1 MNKKILSVLVC
12 VSLLFGT
19 LSASAASID
28 FEEIDT
34 DDILITYDQL
44 ETENDDILS
53 LGATENTNIS
63 FEDVKQ
69 LDNSETQ
76 VYSDTSWNFD
86 YTGDVQEFV
95 APYTGKYFLQVY
107 GGSGG
112 GGREGGYS
120 YGYYNLY
127 KDDVL
132 YICVGGRGEIA
143 PSNGIAIGGY
153 NGGGSAYNGAGSG
166 GGATHIAT
174 TNRGTL
180 SNYSS
185 NKNDVLIVAGG
196 AAGRNI
202 NENGDVNAHKYGQQ
216 GGGYT
221 GGSPT
226 NSQGGTQTEGYS
238 FGKGE
243 DGSSLSDDGYNGAG
257 GGGYYGGFASHHY
270 IDIYGNHLGH
280 GHVDV
285 EFTGGGST
293 STGSMQGGY
302 YGSGAGGSGYIND
315 TIVYDAS
322 TVLGTAPFGNG
333 TANISY
339 VEPIKSTLTINTN
352 GGGSIDGKTGLVEI
366 VHNAGETI
374 EVNPPM
380 PDEGYEFIGWEV
392 TLGNFDVNSKT
403 YTYTFEDAVI
413 KALWK
418 APLRIVKN
426 TLNNDI
432 LNLEWNQNDTFE
444 KEYRIF
450 ESADGTTY
458 HPINLLENLGTIVG
472 ASNINWSFKNSQQ
485 TYTIPVDGTYIL
497 SATGGAGATGYS
509 TSTRGN
515 GGSATGT
522 TFLEKGTVLYIHT
535 GGAGSGASGGYNGG
549 GSSSGSYYGGGG
561 GGATH
566 IATASGQLSTLSSKK
581 DSILLVAGGGGGSG
595 GASVAGQGHIQSGSG
610 GKGGNSMTSGTR
622 GSYTSS
628 AYNPLCGYGGGAGT
642 TSKGGSGGSQ
652 GGSYTTQNHDAYYR
666 SGSGGGGGA
675 GYYGGGGGG
684 AGSID
689 DKTSHFGFLKGNP
702 GGTGSFGKG
711 GNGGAGIYNHGW
723 HSGSG
728 GGGGGGSSYVKNT
741 LRNTSI
747 QNSTNSGNGYASL
760 KPIETFAP
768 FSNNRGT
775 IRLYD
780 TKSPNTPSN
789 GQIVSSN
796 ATQMTIQWDT
806 PDDNGNTYYHKIISF
821 NKSTS
826 EKMNEIET
834 GRSDYVSGVKGFY
847 YYIDNSSSGNA
858 TINNTFTAN
867 PFVTINKPSK
877 TSYLHIAAIDYAG
890 NISSTYTYKIP
901 SVANYTVKHYKMDLD
916 GNYVLEDT
924 IVDTAAIGTNI
935 TPAVKAYE
943 GFTSPKAITK
953 TVTADGKTIVEYYY
967 ERNKYPVI
975 YIDKTPDGKEIGR
988 TTKMVYYDA
997 DVRGSELGDDASDNK
1012 YYLQYQ
1018 YINDTTAKVTTDGAT
1033 VYRIFEFCETEAVSN
1048 LRWNDNNDR
1057 DGFRPSKYKLRLTQN
1072 GKVIDE
1078 VELPS
1083 DTTNYTFPNLPKYDS
1098 MGNPYHYSFDVDA
1111 SDRYDINFD
1120 EEGNLI
1126 IEDYLPADFSVRIP
1140 KQIVLDGNT
1149 GKADY
1154 QITVNGTFYYN
1165 DTLTVE
1171 PESSLILTD
1180 RSSISTMQAKVNQIK
1195 TGFTKEDNVSKGCNT
1210 KGSIQ
1215 TNKTLFPGSW
1225 SGAFNFDIKFKMQN

>member
-243 DGSSLSDDGYNGAG
+243 DGSSSSDDGYNGAG
-257 GGGYYGGFASHHY
+257 GGGYYGGFASHRY

-497 SATGGAGATGYS
+497 SATGGAG
-509 TSTRGN
+509 
-515 GGSATGT
+515 
-522 TFLEKGTVLYIHT
+522 
-535 GGAGSGASGGYNGG
+535 
-549 GSSSGSYYGGGG
+549 
-561 GGATH
+561 
-566 IATASGQLSTLSSKK
+566 
-581 DSILLVAGGGGGSG
+581 
-595 GASVAGQGHIQSGSG
+595 
-610 GKGGNSMTSGTR
+610 
-622 GSYTSS
+622 
-628 AYNPLCGYGGGAGT
+628 T
-642 TSKGGSGGSQ
+642 TSKGGAGGSQ

>member
-1 MNKKILSVLVC
+1 
-12 VSLLFGT
+12 
-19 LSASAASID
+19 
-28 FEEIDT
+28 
-34 DDILITYDQL
+34 
-44 ETENDDILS
+44 
-53 LGATENTNIS
+53 
-63 FEDVKQ
+63 
-69 LDNSETQ
+69 
-76 VYSDTSWNFD
+76 
-86 YTGDVQEFV
+86 
-95 APYTGKYFLQVY
+95 
-107 GGSGG
+107 
-112 GGREGGYS
+112 
-120 YGYYNLY
+120 
-127 KDDVL
+127 
-132 YICVGGRGEIA
+132 
-143 PSNGIAIGGY
+143 
-153 NGGGSAYNGAGSG
+153 
-166 GGATHIAT
+166 
-174 TNRGTL
+174 
-180 SNYSS
+180 
-185 NKNDVLIVAGG
+185 
-196 AAGRNI
+196 
-202 NENGDVNAHKYGQQ
+202 
-216 GGGYT
+216 
-221 GGSPT
+221 
-226 NSQGGTQTEGYS
+226 
-238 FGKGE
+238 
-243 DGSSLSDDGYNGAG
+243 
-257 GGGYYGGFASHHY
+257 
-270 IDIYGNHLGH
+270 
-280 GHVDV
+280 
-285 EFTGGGST
+285 
-293 STGSMQGGY
+293 
-302 YGSGAGGSGYIND
+302 
-315 TIVYDAS
+315 
-322 TVLGTAPFGNG
+322 
-333 TANISY
+333 
-339 VEPIKSTLTINTN
+339 
-352 GGGSIDGKTGLVEI
+352 
-366 VHNAGETI
+366 
-374 EVNPPM
+374 
-380 PDEGYEFIGWEV
+380 
-392 TLGNFDVNSKT
+392 
-403 YTYTFEDAVI
+403 
-413 KALWK
+413 
-418 APLRIVKN
+418 
-426 TLNNDI
+426 
-432 LNLEWNQNDTFE
+432 
-444 KEYRIF
+444 
-450 ESADGTTY
+450 
-458 HPINLLENLGTIVG
+458 
-472 ASNINWSFKNSQQ
+472 
-485 TYTIPVDGTYIL
+485 
-497 SATGGAGATGYS
+497 
-509 TSTRGN
+509 
-515 GGSATGT
+515 
-522 TFLEKGTVLYIHT
+522 
-535 GGAGSGASGGYNGG
+535 
-549 GSSSGSYYGGGG
+549 
-561 GGATH
+561 
-566 IATASGQLSTLSSKK
+566 
-581 DSILLVAGGGGGSG
+581 
-595 GASVAGQGHIQSGSG
+595 
-610 GKGGNSMTSGTR
+610 
-622 GSYTSS
+622 
-628 AYNPLCGYGGGAGT
+628 
-642 TSKGGSGGSQ
+642 
-652 GGSYTTQNHDAYYR
+652 
-666 SGSGGGGGA
+666 
-675 GYYGGGGGG
+675 
-684 AGSID
+684 
-689 DKTSHFGFLKGNP
+689 
-702 GGTGSFGKG
+702 
-711 GNGGAGIYNHGW
+711 
-723 HSGSG
+723 
-728 GGGGGGSSYVKNT
+728 
-741 LRNTSI
+741 
-747 QNSTNSGNGYASL
+747 
-760 KPIETFAP
+760 
-768 FSNNRGT
+768 
-775 IRLYD
+775 
-780 TKSPNTPSN
+780 
-789 GQIVSSN
+789 
-796 ATQMTIQWDT
+796 MTIQWDT

-1018 YINDTTAKVTTDGAT
+1018 YINDTTAKVTMDGAT